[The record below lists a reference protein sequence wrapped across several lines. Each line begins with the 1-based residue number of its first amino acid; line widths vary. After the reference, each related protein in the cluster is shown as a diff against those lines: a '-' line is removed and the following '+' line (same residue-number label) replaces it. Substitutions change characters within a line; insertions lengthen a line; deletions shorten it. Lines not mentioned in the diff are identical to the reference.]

1 MNMKCEKCGADIDK
15 LGISMFDYDGSDY
28 RCNMD
33 IAGEDNDTGA
43 VWFDTHSNWTGYEL
57 SEEEMM
63 EDIKCPNCGEFP
75 FNHKEVRVLDVV
87 RVVCFKDVDEH

>member
-57 SEEEMM
+57 SEEEMID
-63 EDIKCPNCGEFP
+63 DIKCPNCGYFP
-75 FNHKEVRVLDVV
+75 FNHKEVQVYDIV
-87 RVVCFKDVDEH
+87 RVVCFKNVDEQ